1 MVEYINV
8 SKVGLDDRGSDISKY
23 REVNGYKL
31 SEPVGSSTDVSRT
44 QFAAAS
50 CSEVIDAGMHDDNGE
65 TICDSLPQDKEVE
78 VDNKDIGFE
87 AEIHFIESE
96 GKNPLNNNQS
106 VKDDKA
112 AIKDTLGTI
121 DLLPAETVV
130 ETFSVTPSELA
141 KVCEA
146 GKETE
151 AKVENDSSTEDLVE
165 IPSSI
170 SAVLEEQGTEE
181 VTVVAQMPNH
191 ISKVEEKAVIG
202 NIHDTKEFRYGSL
215 TTEQP
220 IMPTSGSESG
230 SCKNDI
236 ARSEVTSVE
245 KATVEKKKFDASCS
259 QKGKIATLNRIKLES
274 WKGQS
279 NVAGPETNPLL
290 ITKSDFIELAMK
302 SNNFN
307 ETSIELQRKVLDQSG
322 LGEESYMPRVVFKPG
337 HKVNLRDGREEA
349 AMVIFGAI
357 DELLAAT
364 KINVKHI
371 RILVLNCGVLN
382 TTPSLSAMVI
392 NHYKLRHNTESYN
405 LGGMGCSAGIIA
417 VDLAKDLL
425 NAHQGSY
432 ALAVSTEIVSF
443 TWYSGNDVTLLPP
456 NCSFRMG
463 AAAVML
469 SSRRIDK
476 WRSKYQLMQLLRTH
490 KGMDDTSYKSMEL
503 REDREGKQ
511 GLYLSRDVMEVAR
524 HAVRANI
531 TTLRRLEPS
540 FQHIC
545 VLATS
550 KTALDEIQKDLKL
563 TEENMEA
570 SRQTLERFG
579 NTSSSSVWYELAY
592 LEHKGKMKRG
602 DKVWQIGFGSGFK
615 CNSVVWKALR
625 NIEPSRHNN
634 PWNL

>member
-1 MVEYINV
+1 MKKEPTTKMMNGGGGVE
-8 SKVGLDDRGSDISKY
+8 SKPRKGLLPDYLGSVNMKY
-23 REVNGYKL
+23 VKLGYVYLL
-31 SEPVGSSTDVSRT
+31 SLSNTFCFFLPPFLLLFIFVSR
-44 QFAAAS
+44 F
-50 CSEVIDAGMHDDNGE
+50 
-65 TICDSLPQDKEVE
+65 LP
-78 VDNKDIGFE
+78 ILAYPLF
-87 AEIHFIESE
+87 IFLLLLIYHF
-96 GKNPLNNNQS
+96 L
-106 VKDDKA
+106 
-112 AIKDTLGTI
+112 
-121 DLLPAETVV
+121 
-130 ETFSVTPSELA
+130 TPS
-141 KVCEA
+141 
-146 GKETE
+146 
-151 AKVENDSSTEDLVE
+151 SSVFLLD
-165 IPSSI
+165 
-170 SAVLEEQGTEE
+170 
-181 VTVVAQMPNH
+181 
-191 ISKVEEKAVIG
+191 
-202 NIHDTKEFRYGSL
+202 F
-215 TTEQP
+215 
-220 IMPTSGSESG
+220 
-230 SCKNDI
+230 SCYRPPDHFK
-236 ARSEVTSVE
+236 
-245 KATVEKKKFDASCS
+245 
-259 QKGKIATLNRIKLES
+259 
-274 WKGQS
+274 
-279 NVAGPETNPLL
+279 
-290 ITKSDFIELAMK
+290 ITKSDFISLAMK
-302 SNNFN
+302 SNNFS
-307 ETSIELQRKVLDQSG
+307 ETSMELQRKVLEQSG
-322 LGEESYMPRVVFKPG
+322 IGEESYMPRVVFKPG

-371 RILVLNCGVLN
+371 KILVLNCGVLN

-405 LGGMGCSAGIIA
+405 LGGMGCGAGIIA

-432 ALAVSTEIVSF
+432 ALVVSTEIVSF

-476 WRSKYQLMQLLRTH
+476 WRSKYQLMQLVRTH

-524 HAVRANI
+524 HALRANI
-531 TTLRRLEPS
+531 TTLRRLDPS

-550 KTALDEIQKDLKL
+550 KKALDEIQKDLKL

-570 SRQTLERFG
+570 SRRTLERFG

-615 CNSVVWKALR
+615 CNTVVWKALR